1 MKEKD
6 ALDLL
11 RKSGCSSN
19 VIEHC
24 QTVAAYAREIARDI
38 RNCSRN
44 KNGDVKMDLD
54 LVYTGGMLHDIG
66 RSRTHGISHA
76 VEGVKIGIEN
86 GLDEKLI
93 KIIERHIG
101 AGITEKEAAALGL
114 PAKDYIP
121 LTIEE
126 KIVAHADNLI
136 SGTRIGSIDE
146 QIAGLRKKQLD
157 EKIIQR
163 IIELNNEICS
173 LRC

>member
-1 MKEKD
+1 LKEKD

-19 VIEHC
+19 VVEHC
-24 QTVAAYAREIARDI
+24 QAVAAYAREIAMEI
-38 RNCSRN
+38 RICARK
-44 KNGDVKMDLD
+44 KNEDVKVDID
-54 LVYTGGMLHDIG
+54 LVYIGGLLHDIG

-76 VEGVKIGIEN
+76 VDGAKIAIEN

-93 KIIERHIG
+93 NIIERHIG
-101 AGITEKEAAALGL
+101 AGIPEEEAATLGL
-114 PAKDYIP
+114 PARDYMP
-121 LTIEE
+121 LTLEE

-146 QIAGLRKKQLD
+146 QIAGLRKKQFD
-157 EKIIQR
+157 EKIIHR
-163 IIELNNEICS
+163 IIELNNEICA

>member
-6 ALDLL
+6 AIDLL
-11 RKSGCSSN
+11 RKSGCSSK

-24 QTVAAYAREIARDI
+24 QAVAVYAREIAMDI
-38 RNCSRN
+38 RICSLE
-44 KNGDVKMDLD
+44 KKAQVKIDID
-54 LVYTGGMLHDIG
+54 LVYIGGLLHDIG
-66 RSRTHGISHA
+66 RSRTYSISHA
-76 VEGVKIGIEN
+76 VEGAKIAIEN

-93 KIIERHIG
+93 NIIERHIG
-101 AGITEKEAAALGL
+101 AGIPEEEAAALGL

-121 LTIEE
+121 LTLEE
-126 KIVAHADNLI
+126 KVVAHADNLI
-136 SGTRIGSIDE
+136 SGTRRGSVDE

-163 IIELNNEICS
+163 IIELNNEICA